1 MFSAAKDYLRTAER
15 LDAAADGIRRGA
27 TDLADSWHGTAADE
41 SQQHLRQYYASARSL
56 AAASRSSAAALNYA
70 ATALSAAQAQVFF
83 LPGGAFPSLDPTSLQ
98 SLVYQ
103 KVLADLNAAYRDA
116 TTLAPTQIAVCLPGS
131 GDVSVREIRSEWEDM
146 PDSRSQAPLGRG
158 SGNNEELDGSPA
170 RSDPAIQQ
178 VPHVS
183 GVTAHTS
190 VNAR

>member
-1 MFSAAKDYLRTAER
+1 
-15 LDAAADGIRRGA
+15 
-27 TDLADSWHGTAADE
+27 
-41 SQQHLRQYYASARSL
+41 
-56 AAASRSSAAALNYA
+56 
-70 ATALSAAQAQVFF
+70 
-83 LPGGAFPSLDPTSLQ
+83 AFPSLDPTSLQ

-146 PDSRSQAPLGRG
+146 PDSRAQAPLGRG

-170 RSDPAIQQ
+170 RSDPAIPQ

-183 GVTAHTS
+183 GVTAHHSDNAGTGVAGRPSGLLMGSPPDLRVSLPSNSLMAGREGMRGLPAVMPGSPYDSLAFLAGSGVIGELGAGRPVHAGLGPTS
-190 VNAR
+190 